1 MTALLASVSFWVKEA
16 AVLQGPISFLSL
28 FVSLLHEVLFDPGG
42 FC

>member
-16 AVLQGPISFLSL
+16 AVLQGAISFLSL
-28 FVSLLHEVLFDPGG
+28 FVSLHEVLFDPGG

>member
-16 AVLQGPISFLSL
+16 AVLQGAISFLSP
-28 FVSLLHEVLFDPGG
+28 FVSLYEVLFDPGG